1 MKCDDLYRRLTDHAD
16 GVLDAG
22 DCAAVDQHLLE
33 CASCGALRRDLE
45 DLSRLCRESRRPRMP
60 DDVRRRIEV
69 LLRASPEQAV

>member
-22 DCAAVDQHLLE
+22 DCAALDRHLAE
-33 CASCGALRRDLE
+33 CPSCGELRRDLE

-60 DDVRRRIEV
+60 DDVRRRIEL
-69 LLRASPEQAV
+69 LLRPSPSGR